1 MTVSTSTER
10 ADRQRLTLNGLW
22 YACGAAMLFAVAL
35 VSLLPAPAVASGVND
50 KLSHLLTYT
59 LLSGW
64 FCLLASGRAAFA
76 GSIVGL
82 LAYGMMIEWL
92 QGTTGYRYAEWG
104 DVAANGAGCLLGAFG
119 YLRPL
124 RGWFVRLDGK
134 LASLLRR

>member
-1 MTVSTSTER
+1 MASISKSH
-10 ADRQRLTLNGLW
+10 DDQPRLRLVHLW
-22 YACGAAMLFAVAL
+22 YGCGVAMLLAVAV
-35 VSLLPAPAVASGVND
+35 VSLIPAPDIGVSD

-64 FCLLASGRAAFA
+64 FCLLARRRTALA

-82 LAYGMMIEWL
+82 IAYGMMIEVL
-92 QGTTGYRYAEWG
+92 QGLTGYRYAEWG
-104 DVAANGAGCLLGAFG
+104 DVIANGAGCLLGALG

-124 RGWFVRLDGK
+124 RRSFALVDHK

>member
-1 MTVSTSTER
+1 MASISLSQD
-10 ADRQRLTLNGLW
+10 DRQGLSLIRLW
-22 YACGAAMLFAVAL
+22 YACGAAMLFAVAF
-35 VSLLPAPAVASGVND
+35 VSLMPAPAIGVSD

-64 FCLLASGRAAFA
+64 FCLLARRRTALA

-82 LAYGMMIEWL
+82 IAYGMMIEVL
-92 QGTTGYRYAEWG
+92 QGLTGYRYAEWG
-104 DVAANGAGCLLGAFG
+104 DVIANGAGCLLGALG

-124 RGWFVRLDGK
+124 RRSFALVDHK